1 MKTSPQLQLFP
12 DQHVVWETL
21 PSSCQQSVRELLS
34 LLLEQAQR
42 QRLERN
48 SGTNPTQ
55 EENHV

>member
-12 DQHVVWETL
+12 DRLVTWETL
-21 PSSCQQSVRELLS
+21 TRNCQQSIQELLS

-42 QRLERN
+42 QRLE
-48 SGTNPTQ
+48 SDSETNQRQ